1 MRSKPE
7 SVRIADYRDESAL
20 YDLLVDLHKENQY
33 GWGHP
38 FHEGLVRAK
47 IETATRPRMVIEDK
61 ATGRKSYSYA
71 NRTNPQDTRVGTIG
85 VIGRPGE
92 RLIATVGLF
101 SEPLYWFTLAPD
113 LVETWLYVR
122 PEYRARRDYQRDLFA
137 FSLWVHAKLAS
148 HEAMKPQEYGAASFD
163 LLTGFIHAPYRAH
176 PTTFE
181 AMRRLWRRY
190 SGAEQIGALFRH
202 K

>member
-7 SVRIADYRDESAL
+7 SVRIADYRDEPAL

-38 FHEGLVRAK
+38 FHEGLVRSK
-47 IETATRPRMVIEDK
+47 IESATRPRFE
-61 ATGRKSYSYA
+61 T
-71 NRTNPQDTRVGTIG
+71 RTNPKDLRIGTIG

-137 FSLWVHAKLAS
+137 FSLWVHEQMAS
-148 HEAMKPQEYGAASFD
+148 HKAMKPQEYGAASFD